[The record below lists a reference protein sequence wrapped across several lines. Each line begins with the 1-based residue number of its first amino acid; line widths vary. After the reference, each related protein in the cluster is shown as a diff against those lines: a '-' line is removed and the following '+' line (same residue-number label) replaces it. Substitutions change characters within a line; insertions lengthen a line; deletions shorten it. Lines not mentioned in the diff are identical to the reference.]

1 MGVVSLLSYGSQGIR
16 YGSSHLYLMSHLVNP
31 VLISSEPA
39 IFELYNVDGFVK
51 NAVPLY
57 DFRTGTWASGPQH
70 GTLTSLPSEWACH
83 LRDITRKPRVDVDG
97 LPLAL
102 LLLSLLQDLDQ
113 SL

>member
-1 MGVVSLLSYGSQGIR
+1 MWELFLSYGSQSIR
-16 YGSSHLYLMSHLVNP
+16 YGSGHLYLTSHLVNP

-51 NAVPLY
+51 NASSY
-57 DFRTGTWASGPQH
+57 DFRTGTWAPGPQH

-83 LRDITRKPRVDVDG
+83 LRGITRKPRVDVDG

-102 LLLSLLQDLDQ
+102 LLSLLQDLDQ